1 MQICIVETSS
11 LGPAQ
16 RDKSLLNIR
25 REFPCVQDGEHLT
38 IRTEDLKLAFE
49 IVRWSNNSSLVLYD
63 GEVIRAIYKPEFPN
77 KIKQF
82 TESKV

>member
-16 RDKSLLNIR
+16 RDKSLLNILR
-25 REFPCVQDGEHLT
+25 KFPCTHDGEYVML
-38 IRTEDLKLAFE
+38 RREDLKLAFE

-63 GEVIRAIYKPEFPN
+63 GEVIRAVYQPEFPN
-77 KIKQF
+77 KTKQS